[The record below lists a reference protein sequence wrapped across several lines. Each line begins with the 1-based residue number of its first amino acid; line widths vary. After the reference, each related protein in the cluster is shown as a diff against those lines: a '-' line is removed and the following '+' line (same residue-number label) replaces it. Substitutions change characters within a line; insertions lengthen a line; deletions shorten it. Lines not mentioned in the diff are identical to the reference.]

1 MRRVDLFAC
10 LPRRGI
16 ARATLCTA
24 ALALGCQPC
33 PHPRPCPK
41 TAPTV
46 ALDAAAPAPSIATP
60 TPSLTITVFP
70 KPAEAALHM
79 NVVATGAARDLS
91 RWCLHDPQTA
101 WTMIGAVSGT
111 SPIDSPAPEQDVVT
125 FPVPEDGTLRVSYR
139 VAERTTPVGAAPSIE
154 VMPDI
159 FQAVGAAF
167 LLLPCSL
174 DDRVVPVEIRFDLSD
189 VTPHGAKG
197 GATSYGVGDVQR
209 VRTTGRELRTS
220 MFAAGAIGTAR
231 FEAEEGHDEA
241 AWFGYT
247 VFDPRPIAADVAAL
261 RTAIAKSLG
270 PPSHVAES
278 LLIVADARHVGAY
291 RVHRQGRG
299 VSLHLGTAQPWSGDL
314 RIAVAAAVLHGWIG
328 TQVWIG
334 PTESER
340 QAEGYWFSEGVT
352 RHLARDLLFRF
363 GWLTPMEALE
373 EAQGLVGTATTSPLR
388 SLDNATLA
396 KRPDDPEVARLLVA
410 RGALYAA
417 RFDTLL
423 RERTDGKRGLID
435 VVQELIERA
444 RGSKGV
450 LPLESWNDAVR
461 AELGAGELENFQRG
475 VEKGE
480 PVELP
485 GGVLGPCFTRAR
497 RVYTRYDLGFDRK
510 ASWSETPHRALGVR
524 AHGPADK
531 AGLRE
536 ADVIV
541 ASEIAPGQTEAPV
554 ALTVERDGERKQIR
568 YVPRGASISGVGWR
582 RNRVP
587 DAACVGK

>member
-1 MRRVDLFAC
+1 MFAC
-10 LPRRGI
+10 LPRRRI

-24 ALALGCQPC
+24 VLAFGCQPC

-41 TAPTV
+41 APPTV
-46 ALDAAAPAPSIATP
+46 ALDAPVAAPSIAAP

-79 NVVATGAARDLS
+79 SVVATGAARDLS
-91 RWCLHDPQTA
+91 QWCLHDPQTA
-101 WTMIGAVSGT
+101 WTMEEAVSGV
-111 SPIDSPAPEQDVVT
+111 SPLEPRAPEQNVVT

-139 VAERTTPVGAAPSIE
+139 AAERTTPVGAAPSIE

-159 FQAVGAAF
+159 FQAIGAAF
-167 LLLPCSL
+167 LLLPCSF

-197 GATSYGVGDVQR
+197 GATSYGIGDVQR

-220 MFAAGAIGTAR
+220 IFAAGAIGTAR
-231 FEAEEGHDEA
+231 FEAEEGHDDA

-247 VFDPRPIAADVAAL
+247 VFDPRPIAADIAAL

-270 PPSHVAES
+270 PPSHVSES

-291 RVHRQGRG
+291 RAHRQGRG

-328 TQVWIG
+328 TQLWIG

-340 QAEGYWFSEGVT
+340 QVEGHWFSEGVT

-373 EAQGLVGTATTSPLR
+373 EAHGLVGTATTSPLR
-388 SLDNATLA
+388 SFDNETLA
-396 KRPDDPEVARLLVA
+396 KRRDDPEVARLLVA

-417 RFDTLL
+417 RFDALL
-423 RERTDGKRGLID
+423 RERTHGKRGMID
-435 VVQELIERA
+435 VVRDLIEKA

-461 AELGAGELENFQRG
+461 AELGAGELENFRRS

-485 GGVLGPCFTRAR
+485 GHVLGPCFTPVR
-497 RVYTRYDLGFDRK
+497 RVYTRYDLGFDRN
-510 ASWSETPHRALGVR
+510 ASWSETPHRARGVQV
-524 AHGPADK
+524 HGPSHK

-541 ASEIAPGQTEAPV
+541 ASEIAPGQTDTPV
-554 ALTVERDGERKQIR
+554 ELTVERDGERKQIR
-568 YVPRGASISGVGWR
+568 YFPRGASIPGVGWR
-582 RNRVP
+582 RNRVS